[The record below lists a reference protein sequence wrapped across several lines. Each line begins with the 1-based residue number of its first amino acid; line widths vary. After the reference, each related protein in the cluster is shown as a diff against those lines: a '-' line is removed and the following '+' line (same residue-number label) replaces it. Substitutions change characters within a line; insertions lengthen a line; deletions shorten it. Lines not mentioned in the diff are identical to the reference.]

1 MDKQQTSEKNF
12 KKKQISPI
20 IQQVLF
26 ISTVYFSLFPLGLCD
41 GYAFLPS
48 CNGNLEIFNKDYQ
61 LYYKHFYVAT
71 SMS

>member
-1 MDKQQTSEKNF
+1 MDKQQTGEKNF
-12 KKKQISPI
+12 KKKQVSPI

-26 ISTVYFSLFPLGLCD
+26 ISTVYFSPLHPGLCD

-48 CNGNLEIFNKDYQ
+48 FNVNLEIFNKDYQ
-61 LYYKHFYVAT
+61 LYYKHFYFTT